1 MARTT
6 LTQEGSF
13 TRKTRTLLNTMLTE
27 LYAGVSSS
35 PTVTGGTLTGSTLTG
50 PIYSDQK
57 ILAAQADYSATVTP
71 ATITGFS
78 WTVVPGTYVFEVN
91 LPTIMTTV
99 GGLTVAF
106 AYTSATITAI
116 QYQWYASTAVDNTL
130 AVSGQGTTTTTA
142 TKIFDSK
149 TSAYTLVNIKGSM
162 TVSVAGTF
170 VFTGCQNTSAAT
182 TDASAIR
189 AGAYAWLRRSS

>member
-1 MARTT
+1 MSQTT

-13 TRKTRTLLNTMLTE
+13 TRKTRTLLNTMLGE
-27 LYAGVSSS
+27 LYAGVSST

-50 PIYSDQK
+50 VIYSDQK

-91 LPTIMTTV
+91 LPTIMTTT
-99 GGLTVAF
+99 GGLTIAF

-116 QYQWYASTAVDNTL
+116 QYQTYAATAADATTAVST
-130 AVSGQGTTTTTA
+130 QGTTTTTA
-142 TKIFDSK
+142 TKVFDSK
-149 TSAYTLVNIKGSM
+149 TAAYTLVNIKGSM
-162 TVSVAGTF
+162 TVTVAGTF
-170 VFTGCQNTSAAT
+170 VFTGTQNTSASGA
-182 TDASAIR
+182 DASAIR